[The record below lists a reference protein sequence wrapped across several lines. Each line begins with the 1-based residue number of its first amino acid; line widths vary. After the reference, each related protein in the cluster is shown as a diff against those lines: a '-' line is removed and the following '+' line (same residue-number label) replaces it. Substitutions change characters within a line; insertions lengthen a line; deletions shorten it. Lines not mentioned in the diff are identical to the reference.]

1 MSRVSF
7 LGHQAKV
14 DFSRLKGF
22 HLHFWEKNGEWHD
35 LLLGF
40 QVTFVSPFHSDKNNQ
55 TCRGGGG
62 VEAYKIA
69 TYMN

>member
-40 QVTFVSPFHSDKNNQ
+40 QVTFVSPFHSDKNNHVE
-55 TCRGGGG
+55 GG